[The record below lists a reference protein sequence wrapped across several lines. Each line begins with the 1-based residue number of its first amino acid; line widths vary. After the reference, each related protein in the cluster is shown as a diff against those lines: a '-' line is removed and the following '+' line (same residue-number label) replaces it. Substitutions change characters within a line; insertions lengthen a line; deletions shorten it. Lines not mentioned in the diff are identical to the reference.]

1 MRTPALVG
9 MSAVSGAVLLV
20 ALHAGQAASGVR
32 PGHAVAAAGV
42 VVAAAPTRAPKT
54 APVARPAFRPAAV
67 NGISVDTRYGPVQ
80 VQITV
85 RGTHITKA
93 DALAYPQQP
102 GRDQEINGYAVPL
115 LDQQVVQ
122 GQGAR
127 IDTVSG
133 ATYTSEGYRTS
144 LQSALDAAHRAG
156 LL

>member
-20 ALHAGQAASGVR
+20 ALHAGQTPPGVR
-32 PGHAVAAAGV
+32 PGATVAAAGV
-42 VVAAAPTRAPKT
+42 VVAAAPTRAPKA
-54 APVARPAFRPAAV
+54 APVPPVPRAAAV

-93 DALAYPQQP
+93 DALAYPQEP

-115 LDQQVVQ
+115 LDQQVVH
-122 GQGAR
+122 GQGRR